1 MKKLIYAGVL
11 IGLTSIAY
19 AFVSKA
25 SLKPFC
31 VTMTDKGRRIEF
43 NIDAQSQVD
52 AQQRA
57 QAQYPTMKPFAVRP
71 GVCK

>member
-25 SLKPFC
+25 PLKPFC
-31 VTMTDKGRRIEF
+31 VTLTDKGARIQF
-43 NIDAQSQVD
+43 NIDAQNSTD
-52 AQQRA
+52 AQKRA
-57 QAQYPTMKPFAVRP
+57 LAQNPTMKPF
-71 GVCK
+71 GVQNGRCK